1 MSDLLEEVLAAQGLR
16 SVTWM
21 VRLSS
26 AWPEIVGP
34 LLAGKTSPVKL
45 RNRVLTVLV
54 QNHAWAQELQ
64 LRKPALLERIN
75 GILEGGKAMDIRFA
89 VGSLPSAEPEEPDVG
104 PASGNL
110 LPAAEPEGVAG
121 VADPETREILRSL
134 ARKAASRKP
143 RDGPGE
149 GPGRIP

>member
-1 MSDLLEEVLAAQGLR
+1 VKKAAKMSDLLEEVLAAQGLG

-34 LLAGKTSPVKL
+34 LLAGKTSPVKFK
-45 RNRVLTVLV
+45 NRVLTVLV
-54 QNHAWAQELQ
+54 HNHAWAQELQ

-75 GILEGGKAMDIRFA
+75 GILEGGKTMDIRFA
-89 VGSLPSAEPEEPDVG
+89 VGPLPCAEPEEPEAL

-110 LPAAEPEGVAG
+110 PPAIEPEGVSG

-134 ARKAASRKP
+134 ARKAFSRT
-143 RDGPGE
+143 RG
-149 GPGRIP
+149 